1 MKHICLIVYSI
12 MLSPLSVSQPTQKFC
27 INCKFYKKSFFTMN
41 EYGKCSLYPKED
53 DIDYSFVTG
62 NNYNK
67 NIDYHYCSTSR
78 KFEDM
83 CGKEGKFY
91 EEK

>member
-1 MKHICLIVYSI
+1 
-12 MLSPLSVSQPTQKFC
+12 
-27 INCKFYKKSFFTMN
+27 MN